1 MVRLGSL
8 LLDACNL
15 QLGFELA
22 ATAPPRPIVTSPLVD
37 DLPEKLASLS
47 RLVLP
52 SLGAGGLE
60 AAATTTAVF
69 DGAAFHSAFEG
80 GRWDDTAEGFAR
92 VHFTDVHEKA
102 DDRLMRM
109 IDDLAAADDEA
120 SPASPLRHGAEAAE
134 LLEACGEG
142 ACPVI
147 VATRQ
152 RAVPGKAERQ
162 RREAF
167 LKACGLPRLG
177 DTAHLPSFTPAQ
189 RERSANLARGL
200 HKLGPGVISFRLLE
214 RPNAIL
220 ATDDRGLR
228 RRAMANSPVVVLGRS
243 QLFNWLEATTGE
255 KGGEGWENT
264 DGV

>member
-162 RREAF
+162 RCEA
-167 LKACGLPRLG
+167 P
-177 DTAHLPSFTPAQ
+177 PSSGGGARTP
-189 RERSANLARGL
+189 LAAFPPSL
-200 HKLGPGVISFRLLE
+200 
-214 RPNAIL
+214 
-220 ATDDRGLR
+220 
-228 RRAMANSPVVVLGRS
+228 
-243 QLFNWLEATTGE
+243 
-255 KGGEGWENT
+255 
-264 DGV
+264 